1 MSETWKQIEGFSNY
15 EVSDHGRIRNKTT
28 NKMLKPYDSGGRM
41 SVTLCVNGKGYG
53 KRLHNLVANAFLPN
67 PEQKEH
73 VYNANLDVRNC
84 RADNLFWISAVDCDK
99 LAHHHMNRKA
109 MLQEL
114 KGYHQ
119 LVVASHG

>member
-1 MSETWKQIEGFSNY
+1 MSENWKTIEGFSNH

-28 NKMLKPYDSGGRM
+28 NKMPKPYDSIGRM
-41 SVTLCVNGKGYG
+41 NMTLYINGKGYG

-84 RADNLFWISAVDCDK
+84 RADNLYGGGV
-99 LAHHHMNRKA
+99 R
-109 MLQEL
+109 
-114 KGYHQ
+114 
-119 LVVASHG
+119 

>member
-41 SVTLCVNGKGYG
+41 SVTLYISGKGYG

-73 VYNANLDVRNC
+73 VYNANLDVSNC
-84 RADNLFWISAVDCDK
+84 RADNLYWISEVECDK
-99 LAHHHMNRKA
+99 LAHHHMRRKA

-119 LVVASHG
+119 LVLASHG